1 MTDAVRPFSAGLRTE
16 YDFSEGKFIFSVRTF
31 RDRTLGSGADE
42 CVFLSEGFDTAAAV
56 STDTD
61 LSDYR
66 NYATVRGAQ
75 KEDGS
80 YYTVTV
86 SAGAYS
92 FGDSFVD
99 VGQARREIY
108 VKSGIGVG
116 IYTSVNESGAKVFDE
131 AGYLAALR
139 TRGRQELA
147 AHRPK
152 REISAQIMQS
162 AAEGIEVGDICT
174 LFSLAA
180 DISAVRVMG
189 KRHIAENGQSVCSAR
204 LSI

>member
-1 MTDAVRPFSAGLRTE
+1 MAYKD
-16 YDFSEGKFIFSVRTF
+16 
-31 RDRTLGSGADE
+31 DE
-42 CVFLSEGFDTAAAV
+42 
-56 STDTD
+56 
-61 LSDYR
+61 R
-66 NYATVRGAQ
+66 
-75 KEDGS
+75 
-80 YYTVTV
+80 
-86 SAGAYS
+86 
-92 FGDSFVD
+92 
-99 VGQARREIY
+99 
-108 VKSGIGVG
+108 
-116 IYTSVNESGAKVFDE
+116 YTSVNESGAKVFDE